1 MYSRYRVIE
10 RYEGAR
16 DDRDVHEVPEVPH
29 VRAGMQY
36 EAEVEHLKRE
46 GNMSDLYIYR
56 ER

>member
-1 MYSRYRVIE
+1 
-10 RYEGAR
+10 
-16 DDRDVHEVPEVPH
+16 
-29 VRAGMQY
+29 MQY